1 MITAKTIEETRKA
14 VREARAAGKEIGFVP
29 TMGALHEGH
38 LSLVSI
44 AKKHADFIVMSIFVN
59 RIQFNDP
66 KDFDKYP
73 RDFDKDLSLAEK
85 AGVDMVFLPD
95 ETVMYNNPLTFV
107 DTSSL
112 DRYLCGASRP
122 GHFRGVCTVVTKLF
136 NIVQPDTAVFG
147 QKDIQQVR
155 IVEKMAEDLNI
166 PVSIII
172 APIRRENDGL
182 AMSSRNIHLSNEQRK
197 QALCLSESLQTAKKL
212 IEKGET
218 STAAIIREVE
228 AEIKKGSP
236 DSIDYISIVSYETL
250 EPIKTLSTKSVL
262 AAAAFFGSTRLI
274 DNMIITEGDSIQ

>member
-1 MITAKTIEETRKA
+1 
-14 VREARAAGKEIGFVP
+14 
-29 TMGALHEGH
+29 
-38 LSLVSI
+38 
-44 AKKHADFIVMSIFVN
+44 
-59 RIQFNDP
+59 
-66 KDFDKYP
+66 
-73 RDFDKDLSLAEK
+73 
-85 AGVDMVFLPD
+85 
-95 ETVMYNNPLTFV
+95 
-107 DTSSL
+107 
-112 DRYLCGASRP
+112 
-122 GHFRGVCTVVTKLF
+122 
-136 NIVQPDTAVFG
+136 
-147 QKDIQQVR
+147 
-155 IVEKMAEDLNI
+155 VEKMAEDLNI